1 LQCTETKKDL
11 KKEGVKVGKFKYPK
25 VNGDEI
31 RSINVMTP
39 RLQKL
44 KKEWEDAPPQVYVD
58 DTLLFTES
66 WKETEGL
73 PVDIRWAKA
82 FEKRLLECPITIRDG
97 EIIVGSLTK
106 FVRGNGTL
114 CAMKPREILAMC
126 ETGRFDRKSSDIDA
140 TYIDPEDLRKLRED
154 AEYWVEHMPQ
164 RNFVHDALKA
174 EFGEGH
180 FDLMFD
186 RGMVFEG
193 RAVREHVDRGIFE
206 NWGAFGGGNCMPTK
220 PAIDNGLNYIIKLA
234 EDEIE
239 RCMKVG
245 FQQPGLPQNA
255 LRKYHLL
262 QACIISCKAV
272 IAYAKRHADLAR
284 EMAEK
289 CQDPVRKA
297 ELLKIAEVCE
307 NVPANPPRNFWEAV
321 QSLRFLHLAAWKES
335 SERPEVG
342 VGRIDQILYPYY
354 ARDKELGKITAQ
366 DAGELIGALW
376 LKIRETENL
385 VTVKREHRAA
395 PGTLLPDATL
405 GGRDEQGYDLINEIS
420 WIVLEVMRQTML
432 SEPAIYVRYHED
444 IDEDF
449 MLFALE
455 CNRDFGGGNPAFLG
469 DELGTKRYL
478 DRGIPIQDAC
488 NWNASGCLGYHLDIA
503 EHQGGFYSL
512 NQAKIFELTLFNG
525 FDHRTGKQLGL
536 KTGDVTKMKSVDEIL
551 EAFYKQEDYFCE
563 ILRRHYF
570 IWWSVEQQHSP
581 QSGLRCAMLYEDC
594 IPAGMCSREG
604 AARYPVCRA
613 SWIGDRG
620 ITDIADSVAAIQHLV
635 FDTKQVTMEKLL
647 EALKANWVGY
657 EDIRQMCLKAP
668 KYGNDLDMPDDF
680 YGQIMLKTQEIM
692 QSRPDP
698 FTGEKPML
706 FKGAASGHTTQGKSV
721 GALPNGRLAYTP
733 LNDAASSAMPGMDVN
748 GPTALINSAT
758 KYPVAYESCGFCHN
772 MKFNKQLLNTP
783 EKLKQLANLVKV
795 YFQRG
800 GWHIQFNIHTV
811 EELLEAQKN
820 PAKYKNLLV
829 RVGGYSAYYV
839 DLPRD
844 LQDEIVS
851 RTMHAL

>member
-1 LQCTETKKDL
+1 M
-11 KKEGVKVGKFKYPK
+11 PK
-25 VNGDEI
+25 VDGDAI
-31 RSINVMTP
+31 RKVNVMTP

-58 DTLLFTES
+58 GTLLFTES

-73 PVDIRWAKA
+73 PLDVRWAKA
-82 FEKRLLECPITIRDG
+82 FEKRMLEGPVTIRED
-97 EIIVGSLTK
+97 ELIVGSLTK
-106 FVRGNGTL
+106 FIRGNGTL

-140 TYIDPEDLRKLRED
+140 TYIDPEDLRKLTED
-154 AEYWVEHMPQ
+154 AKYWVENMPQ
-164 RNFVHDALKA
+164 RNFVRDAISA
-174 EFGEGH
+174 EMGEDH

-193 RAVREHVDRGIFE
+193 RAVREVVDRGIFE

-234 EDEIE
+234 ENEIE
-239 RCMKVG
+239 KCMALG
-245 FQQPGLPQNA
+245 FQQPGLPENA

-272 IAYAKRHADLAR
+272 IANAKRYADLAR
-284 EMAEK
+284 EQAVSCPDMA
-289 CQDPVRKA
+289 RKA

-321 QSLRFLHLAAWKES
+321 QSLRFLHLAPWIES

-354 ARDKELGKITAQ
+354 EKDMLKGDITRQ
-366 DAGELIGALW
+366 DAAEMIGALW

-395 PGTLLPDATL
+395 PGTLLPDVTL
-405 GGRDEQGYDLINEIS
+405 GGTDVNGNCLINEVS
-420 WIVLEVMRQTML
+420 WLTLEVMRQTLL
-432 SEPAIYVRYHED
+432 SEPAIYIRYHEN

-449 MLFALE
+449 MVFALE
-455 CNRDFGGGNPAFLG
+455 CNKDFGGGNPAFLG
-469 DELGTKRYL
+469 DKLGTQRYL
-478 DRGIPIQDAC
+478 DRGVPIWDAV

-512 NQAKIFELTLFNG
+512 NQAKIFELTLWNG
-525 FDHRTGKQLGL
+525 FDNRTGKQLGL
-536 KTGDVTKMKSVDEIL
+536 KTGDVTKMKSVDEII
-551 EAFYKQEDYFCE
+551 EAFFKQEDYFCE
-563 ILRRHYF
+563 ILRKHYF

-581 QSGLRCAMLYEDC
+581 MSGLRCAMLYEDC
-594 IPAGMCSREG
+594 IPAGMNSREG
-604 AARYPVCRA
+604 GARYPICRA

-620 ITDIADSVAAIQHLV
+620 ITDIADCLAAIQRLV
-635 FDTKQVTMEKLL
+635 FDTKKVAMAELL
-647 EALKANWVGY
+647 EAMKANWEGH
-657 EDIRQMCLKAP
+657 EKLRLMCLNTP
-668 KYGNDLDMPDDF
+668 KYGNDEDMPDEF
-680 YGQIMLKTQEIM
+680 FTKIMLGTQEIM

-721 GALPNGRLAYTP
+721 GALPNGRYQWTP
-733 LNDAASSAMPGMDVN
+733 VNDAATSAMPGMDVN

-758 KYPVAYESCGFCHN
+758 RDFSLASASCGFTHN
-772 MKFNKQLLNTP
+772 MKFSKQLLDTP
-783 EKLKQLANLVKV
+783 EKIKNLANLIKI

-800 GWHIQFNIHTV
+800 GWHIQFNIHSA
-811 EELLEAQKN
+811 EELKEAQKD
-820 PAKYKNLLV
+820 PMKYKNLLV
-829 RVGGYSAYYV
+829 RVGGYSAYFV

-844 LQDEIVS
+844 LQDEIVE
-851 RTMHAL
+851 RTMHAM